1 MNEKLQ
7 IIDDKI
13 YGRVMPHIYAF
24 ETNTVPSFLKVG
36 DTYRPVRKR
45 LDEWRHHY
53 IDLTPVLEQKA
64 MVSADTYFRDYSIH
78 DFLIEHGHRRAEA
91 RDFEEGVYSS
101 NEFFAD
107 AKREDVVEAI
117 EDIRADF
124 EKEIHRYTFYNMED
138 RLPLTDGIY
147 ERSEDWQ
154 PRDNQRAVIDNFMQA
169 VSNGRKNLLMYAV
182 MRFGKS
188 FTSLCCAKEMG
199 ARLVVVVSGKADVKA
214 EWQKNVQRPKILD
227 GYFYLKASDLTAN
240 PDIISQSLAEG
251 KNLVVFLT
259 LQDLQGK
266 TIKERH
272 QDLFRLNDLG
282 KIDLLIVDESHFA
295 ARSDETGRV
304 LKAVGSNV
312 GSEEKG
318 YDDTLDKLKTKL
330 KLFTP
335 RVTLHLSG
343 TPYRIL
349 LDGEFQ
355 PEDIIANIQYRDILE
370 AKKTWDDNYLDTQE
384 EWENPYYGFPEMI
397 RFAFNLNESSERL
410 LKSMTKD
417 GEDYALNEL
426 LKPVSTSKDQVN
438 ANHKKFLHEQEVY
451 DLLAAIDG
459 KQDEAGEYVVDGI
472 FSFLAYPKIKENNM
486 CRHIVMVLPFRA
498 SCDAME
504 ELLKT
509 HSFDNL
515 KDYEILNISGFER
528 PRKYEASTEQVV
540 QDIGH
545 FELERKKT
553 ITLTVGKML
562 TGSTVEQWDTMI
574 FLRDTSSAQVYD
586 QAIFRLQNKY
596 LKTIRSADGKEKIV
610 QNMKP
615 QTLLVDF
622 SPMRVFVMQHK
633 KTLIGNTNRDLRGN
647 ENLKDQLALEL
658 HFSPI
663 ILMNKDKIKEV
674 EAVDIIDYI
683 RDYSANHSLH
693 DEAEKLTLDEN
704 LFNDAVIRDMLA
716 RQPEFDGL
724 KGLFKQ
730 KPVKGEEDEIDLPE
744 CDGSSSSVR
753 PTPSTGEATVETE
766 TDEKNILVKK
776 LQTYQ
781 FKILL
786 FSYLTETEVHS
797 LGDIIACIKAVSAN
811 QRIAYHLDISVME
824 LELFRE
830 AINPMALSN
839 LDGKI
844 KNSNELGRDPN
855 TDVKTA
861 LRQLNR
867 LSVSEVTTKPEIAA
881 KMVDI
886 LPSNVTVHSRFLCFA
901 GKTGEFENALIERY
915 GGEVKSNIYTIPT
928 SGVTYECTRKMF
940 KLLGI
945 PIENIL
951 PYTSFDLIDPN
962 KQQKLTQ
969 RLMELQFT
977 AAIGNP
983 PYQEHDGGAGESSRP
998 LYNKFVNALN
1008 GFGVPY
1014 YVIIMPSRWMTGGKN
1029 LDEFRNQMLN
1039 DICIRELHDFLH
1051 PEDVFPHTN
1060 NRGGVCYF
1068 LHDREYD
1075 NVKNLTKVVT
1085 HYSAKDSYSCRRPFK
1100 IANMD
1105 IFFRNS
1111 RAVSILEKVLASGD
1125 GFIEDYISAA
1135 KAFGLRT
1142 FFVSDPRFKGTP
1154 TECTTPVKC
1163 YGNRGRIGY
1172 VEREIIT
1179 SHKQWIDTWK
1189 VFVPES
1195 NNIGTELR
1203 DDNQNSFVG
1212 APQTVCT
1219 ESFLV
1224 VGADLNL
1231 NEESARHLSDYLR
1244 TRFARFMLSLAKIGQ
1259 HGTGSTYCFV
1269 PLQDFTRP
1277 WTDADLYTKYKL
1289 SPDEVKYVKSM
1300 IKPMVDEKAEQMD
1313 MDFVK
1318 E

>member
-1 MNEKLQ
+1 MNEGLR

-13 YGRVMPHIYAF
+13 YGRVEPHIYAF
-24 ETNTVPSFLKVG
+24 ETNTVPNFLKVG
-36 DTYRPVRKR
+36 DTYRPVRIR
-45 LDEWRHHY
+45 LEEWRHHY
-53 IDLTPVLEQKA
+53 KDLTSVFERKA
-64 MVSADTYFRDYSIH
+64 MVNDDTFFRDYSVH
-78 DFLIEHGHRRAEA
+78 DFLINHEHRRAEPG
-91 RDFEEGVYSS
+91 DFGEGVYPS

-107 AKREDVVEAI
+107 AECEDVVKAI
-117 EDIRADF
+117 EDIHADF
-124 EKEIHRYTFYNMED
+124 GKEVHRYTFYNIED

-147 ERSEDWQ
+147 QRNEDWK
-154 PRDNQRAVIDNFMQA
+154 PRENQKTVIDNFMQA
-169 VSNGRKNLLMYAV
+169 VNKGHKNLLMYAV

-188 FTSLCCAKEMG
+188 FTALCCAKEMK

-214 EWQKNVQRPKILD
+214 EWQKNVQRPKLLD
-227 GYFYLKASDLTAN
+227 GYFFLKANDLTAN
-240 PDIISQSLAEG
+240 PEIISQSLAEG

-272 QDLFRLNDLG
+272 QDLFSLNDQG

-304 LKAVGSNV
+304 LNAVGGNV
-312 GSEEKG
+312 ISEKKG
-318 YDDTLDKLKTKL
+318 YDDTLDKLTKKL

-355 PEDIIANIQYRDILE
+355 PEDIIANVQYRDILE
-370 AKKTWDDNYLDTQE
+370 AKKAWDEANLDTQD
-384 EWENPYYGFPEMI
+384 EWKNPYYGFPEMI
-397 RFAFNLNESSERL
+397 RFAFNLNDSSERL
-410 LKSMTKD
+410 LKSMAKD
-417 GEDYALNEL
+417 GEDYRLDEL
-426 LKPVSTSKDQVN
+426 FKPVSTKRDRADDS
-438 ANHKKFLHEQEVY
+438 HKRFLHEQEVC

-472 FSFLAYPKIKENNM
+472 FSFLAYPKIKKNNM

-509 HSFDNL
+509 HDFENL
-515 KDYEILNISGFER
+515 KDYEILNISGFEC
-528 PRKYEASTEQVV
+528 PGKYEASTEQVV
-540 QDIGH
+540 QDIDQ
-545 FELERKKT
+545 LEKEGRKT

-574 FLRDTSSAQVYD
+574 FLRDTSSAQIYD

-596 LKTIRSADGKEKIV
+596 LKTIRSADGKKVIV

-622 SPMRVFVMQHK
+622 DPTRVFVMQHK
-633 KTLIGNTNRDLRGN
+633 KTLIGNTNRELRGN
-647 ENLKDQLALEL
+647 ENLEDQLAQEL

-663 ILMNKDKIKEV
+663 ILMNKDKIREV
-674 EAVDIIDYI
+674 EAGDIIDSI

-693 DEAEKLTLDEN
+693 DEAEKLTIDEN
-704 LFNDAVIRDMLA
+704 LFNDETIRDILSM
-716 RQPEFDGL
+716 QPEFGGL

-730 KPVKGEEDEIDLPE
+730 KPIKGEGDDIDLPE
-744 CDGSSSSVR
+744 YEEPSSSVR
-753 PTPSTGEATVETE
+753 PTPPTGDFTTE
-766 TDEKNILVKK
+766 PENDSKSILVKK
-776 LQTYQ
+776 LKTYQ

-786 FSYLTETEVHS
+786 FAYLTETEVHT
-797 LGDIIACIKAVSAN
+797 LGDIIACIKGEKAN
-811 QRIAYHLDISVME
+811 QRIAYHLDISVRE

-830 AINPMALSN
+830 AINLMALSN

-844 KNSNELGRDPN
+844 KNANELGRDPA

-861 LRQLNR
+861 LRQLTR
-867 LSVSEVTTKPEIAA
+867 LSPSEVTTKPDIAA
-881 KMVDI
+881 EMVS
-886 LPSNVTVHSRFLCFA
+886 LFPSDVTAQSRFLCYA

-915 GGEVKSNIYTIPT
+915 GDEVKSNIYTIPT
-928 SGVTYECTRKMF
+928 SGVTYECTLKMF

-945 PIENIL
+945 PIGNIL
-951 PYTSFDLIDPN
+951 PYTSFDLIDSK
-962 KQQKLTQ
+962 KQQELTQ
-969 RLMELQFT
+969 RIMDLQFT

-998 LYNKFVNALN
+998 LYNKFVDALN
-1008 GFGVPY
+1008 GCDVPY
-1014 YVIIMPSRWMTGGKN
+1014 YVMIMPSRWMTGGKN

-1039 DICIRELHDFLH
+1039 DIRIRELHDFLH
-1051 PEDVFPHTN
+1051 PEDVFPYTN

-1068 LHDREYD
+1068 LRDREYD
-1075 NVKNLTKVVT
+1075 NVANLTKVVT
-1085 HYSAKDSYSCRRPFK
+1085 HYSNTDSYSCQRPFK
-1100 IANMD
+1100 MANLD

-1111 RAVSILEKVLASGD
+1111 RAVSILEKVFASGN
-1125 GFIEDYISAA
+1125 GFLEDYISAA

-1142 FFVSDPRFKGTP
+1142 FFVRDPRFKGTP
-1154 TECTTPVKC
+1154 TECTNPVKC
-1163 YGNRGRIGY
+1163 YGNRGQVGY
-1172 VEREIIT
+1172 VEREFIT
-1179 SHKQWIDTWK
+1179 SHKQWIDKWK

-1212 APQTVCT
+1212 APKTVCT

-1231 NEESARHLSDYLR
+1231 NKDSARNVSDYLR

-1259 HGTGSTYCFV
+1259 HGTSSTYCFV
-1269 PLQDFTRP
+1269 PLQDFTHS
-1277 WTDADLYTKYKL
+1277 WTDAELFKKYDL
-1289 SPDEVKYVKSM
+1289 SPDEVKYVESM
-1300 IKPMVDEKAEQMD
+1300 IKPMTDERDGQVELD
-1313 MDFVK
+1313 L
-1318 E
+1318 